1 MLKLQRKIK
10 KKVRTMKTAKMNQ
23 ELFGYS
29 KSKSGDLKIENLDI
43 RQTLRKMIKSKS
55 QSNYS
60 NLKLKIRRQQTKQ
73 IFQRMM
79 VSHQKTNCD

>member
-60 NLKLKIRRQQTKQ
+60 NLKLKTRRQQTKQ
-73 IFQRMM
+73 IFQRMT